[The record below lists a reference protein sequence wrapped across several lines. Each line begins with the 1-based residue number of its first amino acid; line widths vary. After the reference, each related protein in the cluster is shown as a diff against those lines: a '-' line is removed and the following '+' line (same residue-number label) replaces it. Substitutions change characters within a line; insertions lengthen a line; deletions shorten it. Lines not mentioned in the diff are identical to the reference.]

1 MRFCIL
7 FLFSL
12 ATMMNA
18 VAWIC
23 FAPIFSLLQEAY
35 GTRLIA
41 INYLSSS
48 YMIMFAPLNFP
59 SVFVLDKYGLR
70 VGVCLGIIL
79 TSFGMWLRCLINQN
93 FYAVLVGQTVCAI
106 A

>member
-1 MRFCIL
+1 M
-7 FLFSL
+7 FSL

-23 FAPIFSLLQEAY
+23 FAPIFSLLEEAY
-35 GTRLIA
+35 GARLIA

-48 YMIMFAPLNFP
+48 YMIMFAVSNFP
-59 SVFVLDKYGLR
+59 SVYVLDKYGLR
-70 VGVCLGIIL
+70 IGVCLGIIL
-79 TSFGMWLRCLINQN
+79 TSLGMWLRSLIDLN
-93 FYAVLVGQTVCAI
+93 FNTVHVGQTICAI

>member
-1 MRFCIL
+1 M
-7 FLFSL
+7 FSL

-23 FAPIFSLLQEAY
+23 FAPIFSLLEEAY
-35 GTRLIA
+35 GVRLIA

-48 YMIMFAPLNFP
+48 YMIMFAVSNFP
-59 SVFVLDKYGLR
+59 SVYVLDKYGLR
-70 VGVCLGIIL
+70 IGVCLGIIL
-79 TSFGMWLRCLINQN
+79 TSLGMWLRCLIDLN
-93 FYAVLVGQTVCAI
+93 FNTVLVGQTICAI